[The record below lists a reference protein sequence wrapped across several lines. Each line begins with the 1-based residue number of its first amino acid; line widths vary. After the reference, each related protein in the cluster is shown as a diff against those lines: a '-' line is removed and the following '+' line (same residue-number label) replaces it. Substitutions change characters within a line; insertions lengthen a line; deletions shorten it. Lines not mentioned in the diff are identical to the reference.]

1 MRYVCDGMKER
12 KRERKKGMS
21 EMPMV
26 QALDNGTNSGTAHT
40 AYSLT
45 ASDKEI
51 APIRSSFY

>member
-1 MRYVCDGMKER
+1 MKER